1 MEWNILFYSI
11 VIWKTKK
18 GVLLLVFCRKKAGN
32 IPFPSSQKKK
42 NSQLGKKRKTNDL
55 NIIKNIFITITPKR
69 SHIITEIFSDD
80 FGEITTVMSE

>member
-1 MEWNILFYSI
+1 MEHSFLFHCYLENEKRCF
-11 VIWKTKK
+11 VT
-18 GVLLLVFCRKKAGN
+18 GVLSKKAGN

-55 NIIKNIFITITPKR
+55 NIKKKNIFITITPKR

>member
-55 NIIKNIFITITPKR
+55 NIIKKYIHNHNTQTI
-69 SHIITEIFSDD
+69 SHNH
-80 FGEITTVMSE
+80 